1 MDCSPGSSMGFR
13 VRVFTLKERRNC
25 INKCDLIECSGPF
38 LLLWSSL
45 LCHEPDRNFTERT
58 KRSSV
63 PIRRN
68 ANAILARFLALLISH
83 CCLFCLQSFHSVVD
97 SFQLEFSSTQLYVF
111 RERWI
116 WTREWGSYCTGLT
129 INLKRKGWSSEESS
143 ESASHWHLQSPFTMK
158 DCKAVSL
165 LFFLRYA

>member
-1 MDCSPGSSMGFR
+1 MGFR

-25 INKCDLIECSGPF
+25 INKCDLIECSGPI

-68 ANAILARFLALLISH
+68 ANVVLTRFLALLISH
-83 CCLFCLQSFHSVVD
+83 CCLFCLQPFHSVVD

-116 WTREWGSYCTGLT
+116 WTRERGSWLYR
-129 INLKRKGWSSEESS
+129 IDHKSMKRKGWSSEEPS
-143 ESASHWHLQSPFTMK
+143 ESASHWRLQSPFTMK

-165 LFFLRYA
+165 LSFLRYA